1 MKLYYVLLLLAL
13 PLSAQINVVPQP
25 NEVHYYKGSCKV
37 DTPITYVKD
46 PTIANPE
53 GYQLVIQ
60 PRKITVK
67 YSAEAGKYYATQTLR
82 QLIFQ
87 AKKEH
92 KESLPCLTI
101 TDAPRFAYRALMVDP
116 ARHHWKIEDLKKY
129 IDVMSQYKFNYLH
142 LHLNDDQ
149 GWRIEIKKYPKLTEI
164 GG

>member
-1 MKLYYVLLLLAL
+1 MKLYYILLLLAF

-25 NEVHYYKGSCKV
+25 NDVHYYKGSCKV

-60 PRKITVK
+60 PRKVTVK

-92 KESLPCLTI
+92 
-101 TDAPRFAYRALMVDP
+101 
-116 ARHHWKIEDLKKY
+116 
-129 IDVMSQYKFNYLH
+129 
-142 LHLNDDQ
+142 
-149 GWRIEIKKYPKLTEI
+149 
-164 GG
+164 